1 MSVNTA
7 VVQAVARRDLR
18 MYFSSPS
25 GYVFI
30 TLFIFM
36 SAAAAFWQ
44 DRFFLQNLANLDQL
58 NIVFPFLLVF
68 FIPALTMGVWSEEK
82 KLGTDELLLTLPA
95 SDIEVVLGKYL
106 AVLGIYTS
114 SLGLSLSYVLVL
126 FYLGSPDLGLMFG
139 NYTGYWLAGAALI
152 AVGMLASLLTRNATV
167 AFILAG
173 LFCTL
178 LVATGGAVGS
188 VLPGFERSAMA
199 LGVVLHFD
207 DFAKGIVSLSGVI
220 YFVAIGSFFL
230 YLNVLVLSR
239 RHWPARADG
248 YPMWTHQ
255 LVRGTAIVIAL
266 ISFGVLVTRF
276 SVRVDVTAE
285 QLHSLSD
292 ETRALLAELP
302 EDRPVF
308 IQAYVCLL
316 YTSPSPRD

>member
-1 MSVNTA
+1 MAGLSSVNTA
-7 VVQAVARRDLR
+7 VVKAIARRDLR

-126 FYLGSPDLGLMFG
+126 FYLGSPDLGWMFG
-139 NYTGYWLAGAALI
+139 YYTGYWLDG
-152 AVGMLASLLTRNATV
+152 
-167 AFILAG
+167 AG
-173 LFCTL
+173 LF
-178 LVATGGAVGS
+178 
-188 VLPGFERSAMA
+188 LPVFFAPCSWRREVP
-199 LGVVLHFD
+199 LGPYCL
-207 DFAKGIVSLSGVI
+207 ALSGRRWH
-220 YFVAIGSFFL
+220 
-230 YLNVLVLSR
+230 LV
-239 RHWPARADG
+239 W
-248 YPMWTHQ
+248 
-255 LVRGTAIVIAL
+255 
-266 ISFGVLVTRF
+266 F
-276 SVRVDVTAE
+276 ST
-285 QLHSLSD
+285 LM
-292 ETRALLAELP
+292 
-302 EDRPVF
+302 
-308 IQAYVCLL
+308 I
-316 YTSPSPRD
+316 SPRVL